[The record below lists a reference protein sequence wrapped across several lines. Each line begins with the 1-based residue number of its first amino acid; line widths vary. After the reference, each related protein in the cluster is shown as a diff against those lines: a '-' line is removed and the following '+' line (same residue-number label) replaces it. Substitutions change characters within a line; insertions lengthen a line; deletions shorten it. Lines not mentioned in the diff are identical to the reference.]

1 MGGPR
6 CPWDMARGRPPTPFD
21 RRTALALLGRAGV
34 VLLAGCGSAPEAPAC
49 VIAPEL
55 TAGPYWRDA
64 PLHRSDL
71 RWDTAATGSDPQ
83 PGVEL
88 QLAIR
93 VVTASDAGC
102 RPVRGARVD
111 VWHCDARGVYSDVP
125 DRGTGGHDFLRGYQV
140 ADAAGQVTFSTIFPG
155 WYAGRAV
162 HLHTRVRLFDAFGEA
177 TTDVSSQLFFDD
189 AVTDTVLA
197 TASYA
202 ARGPRDTQNAGDPIY
217 AGHTELLVPLE
228 GAVSSGYR
236 GEVALGI
243 RVGEVRPG

>member
-1 MGGPR
+1 MP
-6 CPWDMARGRPPTPFD
+6 PGRPSPLD

-34 VLLAGCGSAPEAPAC
+34 VLLTGCGSAPEAPAC
-49 VIAPEL
+49 VIPPEL

-64 PLHRSDL
+64 SLHRSDL
-71 RWDTAATGSDPQ
+71 RWNTAATGGDPQ
-83 PGVEL
+83 PGVLL

-93 VVTASDAGC
+93 VVTTSDAGC

-111 VWHCDARGVYSDVP
+111 VWHCDALGVYSDVP
-125 DRGTGGHDFLRGYQV
+125 DRGTAGQDFLRGYQV
-140 ADAAGQVTFSTIFPG
+140 SDAAGQVMFSTVFPG

-162 HLHTRVRLFDAFGEA
+162 HVHTRVRLFDPFGEPS
-177 TTDVSSQLFFDD
+177 TDVSSQLFFDD
-189 AVTDTVLA
+189 AVTDAVLA
-197 TASYA
+197 TAPYA
-202 ARGPRDTQNAGDPIY
+202 ERGPRDTRNPVDPIY

-236 GEVALGI
+236 GLVPLGI